1 MSFIMLE
8 LKDKNKQLIALGEIA
23 DNQASIL
30 AVA

>member
-23 DNQASIL
+23 DNQARIL